1 MPGLDLSAWQTDEEP
16 EFTTEPFEGETAET
30 SVTPH
35 ATSEEISE
43 DILKEAIE
51 KAKASMNERA
61 KFEYESW
68 LYGKIEDFVVVLT
81 LSCLAFIFV
90 FMKINENVFVQIF
103 RWWY

>member
-16 EFTTEPFEGETAET
+16 EFTTEPFESEQDAT

-35 ATSEEISE
+35 AAEEISE

-51 KAKASMNERA
+51 KAKANMNERA

-68 LYGKIEDFVVVLT
+68 LYGVLKIFDVIVV
-81 LSCLAFIFV
+81 
-90 FMKINENVFVQIF
+90 KN
-103 RWWY
+103 

>member
-16 EFTTEPFEGETAET
+16 EFTTEPFEGEQTDET

-35 ATSEEISE
+35 AAEEINE

-51 KAKASMNERA
+51 KAKANMNERA

-68 LYGKIEDFVVVLT
+68 LYGKFEDFVVEPFI
-81 LSCLAFIFV
+81 LSLL
-90 FMKINENVFVQIF
+90 
-103 RWWY
+103 

>member
-16 EFTTEPFEGETAET
+16 EFTTEPFDGEQADET

-35 ATSEEISE
+35 AAEEINE

-51 KAKASMNERA
+51 KAKANMNERA

-68 LYGKIEDFVVVLT
+68 LYGKIENSVVKPFFSL
-81 LSCLAFIFV
+81 
-90 FMKINENVFVQIF
+90 
-103 RWWY
+103 R